1 MESITKQWHEE
12 AKKYLREN
20 WDNAESVIS
29 AISKREPLN
38 VVFKDFLTNC
48 TPCGGDWGSM
58 LLSGINKVAPEVY
71 AAIPDD
77 MGCFAFSCIVQTLIL
92 MGVDCS

>member
-1 MESITKQWHEE
+1 MLSITVQWHEE
-12 AKKYLREN
+12 AKKHLREN

-38 VVFKDFLTNC
+38 VVFKDFLSNC

-77 MGCFAFSCIVQTLIL
+77 MGVFAFSCIIQTLIL